1 MMGIQY
7 TYHKQQW
14 FLTRGF
20 EMNASRIDSL
30 AADYAD
36 ENGCVSA
43 DKVFEIFS
51 ECIEEDPATSHELK
65 YGWTDKEDL
74 WDDYC
79 EDTEMELSNPHSFR
93 VMSIA

>member
-1 MMGIQY
+1 
-7 TYHKQQW
+7 
-14 FLTRGF
+14 
-20 EMNASRIDSL
+20 MNASRIDSL

-51 ECIEEDPATSHELK
+51 QCLSKDALTMHEIE
-65 YGWTDKEDL
+65 YGFTDEESL

-79 EDTEMELSNPHSFR
+79 EDTEMELSNSHSFR
-93 VMSIA
+93 VMSMA